1 MCRMRPTPDAL
12 TSSGPAAAF
21 PSVALGSDRWWVS
34 FCPREKQRAHQVLA
48 GGCLWAWL
56 SWLWAAES
64 TDEDCRRENP
74 FPGMASLE
82 TWVISSCCSALHLR
96 LNQCTSSP
104 FQWPILD
111 ALGPWK
117 PKIWAEPGG
126 LNRSTSFTLFPSH
139 TYLADV
145 SLYLMKHLKIQESSR
160 ITRCETQ
167 PGPNER
173 LTAFG
178 RGLGITFH
186 TCPFFLPFFFSF
198 QIFFLKQQLPLC

>member
-1 MCRMRPTPDAL
+1 
-12 TSSGPAAAF
+12 
-21 PSVALGSDRWWVS
+21 
-34 FCPREKQRAHQVLA
+34 
-48 GGCLWAWL
+48 
-56 SWLWAAES
+56 
-64 TDEDCRRENP
+64 
-74 FPGMASLE
+74 MASLE

-126 LNRSTSFTLFPSH
+126 LDRSTSFTRFPSH

-145 SLYLMKHLKIQESSR
+145 SLYLMKHLKIQENSR

-178 RGLGITFH
+178 RGLGRTFH
-186 TCPFFLPFFFSF
+186 TCPIFLPFFFSF
-198 QIFFLKQQLPLC
+198 QIFFFETTITSLLNKIWYSIKDWPMAKKSTFLLVVLQNALLKIYSLSIFLVLNTHLWEHTGMSRKCWFCFGT